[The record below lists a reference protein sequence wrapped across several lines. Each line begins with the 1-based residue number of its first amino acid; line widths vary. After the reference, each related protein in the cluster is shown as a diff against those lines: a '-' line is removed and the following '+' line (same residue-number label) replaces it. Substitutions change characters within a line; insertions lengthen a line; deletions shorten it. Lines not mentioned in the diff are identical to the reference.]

1 LTHSGWLECAAQH
14 DKLKCIGHFVDAF
27 RGGLSVISDTTTEVW
42 WGNLVVRSGKLG
54 LCACY
59 TPKLDSRPTF
69 PTIMT
74 SVLEIIPLGGIGEF
88 GMNCMALRYGDE
100 MIILDA
106 GMGFPE
112 ETAYGVDVSIPNF
125 EFLEPYRDDITA
137 IVLTHGHEDHLGAL
151 PYILKRFNVPVY
163 CSHFTAGLAESKL
176 EEHELLG
183 DVLLHRV
190 EPRDVVELG
199 AFTVEFIRVSHSLV
213 DCFSLAIKTPVGTII
228 HTGDYKVDET
238 PVIGE
243 PIDLRSF
250 RRYGQD
256 GVLALLSDST
266 NATVPGRTPSE
277 RAVIPAFEEIFVEA
291 KGRIIVAA
299 FASSIH
305 RLQIVMDVSQQF
317 NRRVC
322 VLGRSMQKNVEVA
335 DRLGYLDIPDGLLV
349 SLNQAKLMSDAEVVF
364 LVTGSQGES
373 RAALS
378 QMATQSYKGL
388 TIDEGDTV
396 VLSARIIP
404 GNERLISRMI
414 GFIYKRGAN
423 IIEEK
428 RRLIHVS
435 GHASQEDIRIL
446 TEAVRPRY
454 VVPIHGEYRML
465 FRHKEFVKN
474 HLGYAEDDII
484 LIENGDVLELD
495 GERAAVIDKREVGRT
510 FIDDSG
516 FEEISSDLIRER
528 KQLAYEGTITLAV
541 TIRDDTGELLGD
553 PRIVARGVRGLSSN
567 GLGSLGQSSGDDGVA
582 ENDML
587 KGALLVVSAALAGAS
602 RQTLEDDSL
611 LKEHLRVELKR
622 FIQKQTGSRPVIMPM
637 IIRV

>member
-1 LTHSGWLECAAQH
+1 MA
-14 DKLKCIGHFVDAF
+14 
-27 RGGLSVISDTTTEVW
+27 
-42 WGNLVVRSGKLG
+42 
-54 LCACY
+54 
-59 TPKLDSRPTF
+59 
-69 PTIMT
+69 

-88 GMNCMALRYGDE
+88 GMNCMAVRYGDE
-100 MIILDA
+100 MLILDA

-112 ETAYGVDVSIPNF
+112 ESAYGVDVSIPNF
-125 EFLEPYRDDITA
+125 NFLDEYRVDITA
-137 IVLTHGHEDHLGAL
+137 IILTHGHEDHLGAL
-151 PYILKRFNVPVY
+151 PYLLKQFNVPVY

-176 EEHELLG
+176 EEHDLLG

-190 EPRDVVELG
+190 EPRDVVDIG
-199 AFTVEFIRVSHSLV
+199 VFSVEFIRVSHSLV
-213 DCFSLAIKTPVGTII
+213 DCFSLGIKTPVGTII

-277 RAVIPAFEEIFVEA
+277 RAVIPAFEEIFSEA

-305 RLQIVMDVSQQF
+305 RLQIVLDVAQQF
-317 NRRVC
+317 NRHVC

-335 DRLGYLDIPDGLLV
+335 ERLGYLDIPDGLLV
-349 SLNQAKLMSDAEVVF
+349 SLNEAKLMSDDEIVF

-378 QMATQSYKGL
+378 QMAMQSYKGL
-388 TIDEGDTV
+388 MVEEGDTV

-428 RRLIHVS
+428 RRLVHVS
-435 GHASQEDIRIL
+435 GHASQEDIRIM
-446 TEAVRPRY
+446 TEAVRPKF

-465 FRHKEFVKN
+465 YRHKEFLKV
-474 HLGYAEDDII
+474 HMGIAEEQII

-495 GERAAVIDKREVGRT
+495 GERATIIDQRNVGRV
-510 FIDDSG
+510 FIDESG
-516 FEEISSDLIRER
+516 FEEIDSETVRAR
-528 KQLAYEGTITLAV
+528 RQLAYDGVITPVV
-541 TIRDDTGELLGD
+541 TLSGETGALEA
-553 PRIVARGVRGLSSN
+553 PPEVVTRGVL
-567 GLGSLGQSSGDDGVA
+567 
-582 ENDML
+582 
-587 KGALLVVSAALAGAS
+587 GAS
-602 RQTLEDDSL
+602 DGNGTDSFVREL
-611 LKEHLRVELKR
+611 QRVVTE
-622 FIQKQTGSRPVIMPM
+622 
-637 IIRV
+637 

>member
-1 LTHSGWLECAAQH
+1 
-14 DKLKCIGHFVDAF
+14 
-27 RGGLSVISDTTTEVW
+27 
-42 WGNLVVRSGKLG
+42 
-54 LCACY
+54 
-59 TPKLDSRPTF
+59 
-69 PTIMT
+69 
-74 SVLEIIPLGGIGEF
+74 VLEIIPLGGIGEF
-88 GMNCMALRYGDE
+88 GMNCMAVRFEDE
-100 MIILDA
+100 MLILDA

-112 ETAYGVDVSIPNF
+112 ESAYGVDVCIPNF
-125 EFLEPYRDDITA
+125 DFLEEYRDSITA

-151 PYILKRFNVPVY
+151 PYILKKFNVPVY

-176 EEHELLG
+176 DEHNLLG
-183 DVLLHRV
+183 DTLLHRV
-190 EPRDVVELG
+190 EPRDVIEIGV
-199 AFTVEFIRVSHSLV
+199 FSVEFIRVSHSLI

-250 RRYGQD
+250 RRYGQE

-277 RAVIPAFEEIFVEA
+277 RAVIPAFEEIFSEA
-291 KGRIIVAA
+291 SGRIIVAA

-305 RLQIVMDVSQQF
+305 RLQIVLDIAQQF
-317 NRRVC
+317 NRKVC
-322 VLGRSMQKNVEVA
+322 VLGRSMLKNVEIA
-335 DRLGYLDIPDGLLV
+335 DRLGYLDIPDGLLIP
-349 SLNQAKLMSDAEVVF
+349 LNEAKQRRDHEVVF

-388 TIDEGDTV
+388 MIDEGDTV

-414 GFIYKRGAN
+414 GMIYKRGAN

-428 RRLIHVS
+428 RRLVHVS
-435 GHASQEDIRIL
+435 GHASQEDIRIM
-446 TEAVRPRY
+446 TEAVRPKF

-474 HLGYAEDDII
+474 HLGYAEENII

-495 GERAAVIDKREVGRT
+495 GERAAVVEKREVPRT

-516 FEEISSDLIRER
+516 FEEITSETVRQR
-528 KQLAYEGTITLAV
+528 RQMAYEGMVTLIV
-541 TIRDDTGELLGD
+541 TVNAETGEILGD
-553 PRIVARGVRGLSSN
+553 PEIVTRGVRGFDSAN
-567 GLGSLGQSSGDDGVA
+567 GVLKDARRVVA
-582 ENDML
+582 
-587 KGALLVVSAALAGAS
+587 AAIAGAS
-602 RQTLEDDSL
+602 RQTLQDESL

-622 FIQKQTGSRPVIMPM
+622 FIQKLTGAKPVIMP
-637 IIRV
+637 VVVQV

>member
-1 LTHSGWLECAAQH
+1 VS
-14 DKLKCIGHFVDAF
+14 
-27 RGGLSVISDTTTEVW
+27 
-42 WGNLVVRSGKLG
+42 
-54 LCACY
+54 
-59 TPKLDSRPTF
+59 
-69 PTIMT
+69 

-88 GMNCMALRYGDE
+88 GMNCMAVRYEDE
-100 MIILDA
+100 MLILDA

-112 ETAYGVDVSIPNF
+112 ETAYGVDVCIPNF
-125 EFLEPYRDDITA
+125 DFLEEYRDHITA

-176 EEHELLG
+176 EEHELTN

-190 EPRDVVELG
+190 EPRDVVDIG
-199 AFTVEFIRVSHSLV
+199 VFTVEFIRVSHSLV

-250 RRYGQD
+250 RRYGQE

-277 RAVIPAFEEIFVEA
+277 RAVIPAFEEIFAEA
-291 KGRIIVAA
+291 GGRIIVAA

-305 RLQIVMDVSQQF
+305 RLQIVIDIAQQF
-317 NRRVC
+317 NRKVC
-322 VLGRSMQKNVEVA
+322 VLGPSMQKNVEIS
-335 DRLGYLDIPDGLLV
+335 DRLGYLDIHDGLLV
-349 SLNQAKLMSDAEVVF
+349 SLNEAKQMRDNEVVF
-364 LVTGSQGES
+364 LVTGSQGEA

-388 TIDEGDTV
+388 MIDEGDTV

-414 GFIYKRGAN
+414 GMIYKRGAN

-428 RRLIHVS
+428 RRLVHVS
-435 GHASQEDIRIL
+435 GHASQEDIRIM
-446 TEAVRPRY
+446 TEAVRPKF

-474 HLGYAEDDII
+474 HLGYAEENIV

-495 GERAAVIDKREVGRT
+495 GERAAVVGKREIGRT
-510 FIDDSG
+510 FIDDTG
-516 FEEISSDLIRER
+516 FEEIESETIRER
-528 KQLAYEGTITLAV
+528 RQLAYEGMITLIV
-541 TIRDDTGELLGD
+541 TINGQTGELQS
-553 PRIVARGVRGLSSN
+553 PPEIVTRGVRGFDSTN
-567 GLGSLGQSSGDDGVA
+567 GSLKDAQRVVA
-582 ENDML
+582 
-587 KGALLVVSAALAGAS
+587 AAIAGAS
-602 RQTLEDDSL
+602 RQTLADESL
-611 LKEHLRVELKR
+611 LKEHVRVELKR
-622 FIQKQTGSRPVIMPM
+622 FIQKLTGARPVIMP
-637 IIRV
+637 VVVQV

>member
-1 LTHSGWLECAAQH
+1 MA
-14 DKLKCIGHFVDAF
+14 
-27 RGGLSVISDTTTEVW
+27 
-42 WGNLVVRSGKLG
+42 
-54 LCACY
+54 
-59 TPKLDSRPTF
+59 
-69 PTIMT
+69 

-88 GMNCMALRYGDE
+88 GMNCMAVRYEDE
-100 MIILDA
+100 MLILDA

-112 ETAYGVDVSIPNF
+112 ESAYGVDVSIPNF
-125 EFLEPYRDDITA
+125 SVLDEYKNDITA
-137 IVLTHGHEDHLGAL
+137 IILTHGHEDHLGAL
-151 PYILKRFNVPVY
+151 PYLLKKFNVPVY

-183 DVLLHRV
+183 DILLHRV
-190 EPRDVVELG
+190 EPRDVVDIG
-199 AFTVEFIRVSHSLV
+199 SFTVEFIRVSHSLV
-213 DCFSLAIKTPVGTII
+213 DCFSLGIKTPVGTII

-277 RAVIPAFEEIFVEA
+277 RAVIPAFEEIFSEA
-291 KGRIIVAA
+291 KGRIVVAA

-305 RLQIVMDVSQQF
+305 RLQIVLDVAQQF
-317 NRRVC
+317 NRHVC
-322 VLGRSMQKNVEVA
+322 VLGRSMQKNVDVA

-349 SLNQAKLMSDAEVVF
+349 SLNETKMMSDNEIVF

-378 QMATQSYKGL
+378 QMAMQSYKGL
-388 TIDEGDTV
+388 MIEEGDTV

-428 RRLIHVS
+428 RRLVHVS
-435 GHASQEDIRIL
+435 GHASQEDIRIM
-446 TEAVRPRY
+446 TEAVRPKF

-474 HLGYAEDDII
+474 HLGYPEENII

-495 GERAAVIDKREVGRT
+495 GERAAVVNKKEIGRT
-510 FIDDSG
+510 FIDESG
-516 FEEISSDLIRER
+516 FEEIDSETVRER
-528 KQLAYEGTITLAV
+528 KQLAYEGTV
-541 TIRDDTGELLGD
+541 TVVLTIVEETGALQGE
-553 PRIVARGVRGLSSN
+553 PRIVARGVRGLSAN
-567 GLGSLGQSSGDDGVA
+567 GFGNGPSAGNYLMSDA
-582 ENDML
+582 
-587 KGALLVVSAALAGAS
+587 KRVVTASIAGAS
-602 RQTLEDDSL
+602 RQTLADESL
-611 LKEHLRVELKR
+611 LKEHVRVELKR
-622 FIQKQTGSRPVIMPM
+622 FIQKQTGARPVIMPV
-637 IIRV
+637 IVLV

>member
-1 LTHSGWLECAAQH
+1 MS
-14 DKLKCIGHFVDAF
+14 
-27 RGGLSVISDTTTEVW
+27 
-42 WGNLVVRSGKLG
+42 N
-54 LCACY
+54 
-59 TPKLDSRPTF
+59 
-69 PTIMT
+69 
-74 SVLEIIPLGGIGEF
+74 VLEIIPLGGIGEF
-88 GMNCMALRYGDE
+88 GMNCMSVRYGDE

-112 ETAYGVDVSIPNF
+112 ETAYGVDISIPNF
-125 EFLEPYRDDITA
+125 DFLEEFRDNITA

-151 PYILKRFNVPVY
+151 PFILKKFNVPVY

-183 DVLLHRV
+183 DTLIHRV
-190 EPRDVVELG
+190 APRDVVEIG
-199 AFTVEFIRVSHSLV
+199 PFSVEFIRVSHSLV

-250 RRYGQD
+250 RRYGQE

-277 RAVIPAFEEIFVEA
+277 RAVIPAFEEIFAEA
-291 KGRIIVAA
+291 NGRIIVAA

-305 RLQIVMDVSQQF
+305 RLQIVLDIAQQF
-317 NRRVC
+317 NRKVC
-322 VLGRSMQKNVEVA
+322 VLGRSMQKNVEIA
-335 DRLGYLDIPDGLLV
+335 DRLGYLDIPDGLMV
-349 SLNQAKLMSDAEVVF
+349 ALNQAKQMQDNSVVF

-378 QMATQSYKGL
+378 QMATQSYKGMS
-388 TIDEGDTV
+388 IEEGDTV

-404 GNERLISRMI
+404 GNERTISRMI

-435 GHASQEDIRIL
+435 GHASQEDIRIM
-446 TEAVRPRY
+446 TEAVRPKF

-474 HLGYAEDDII
+474 HLGYAEENII

-495 GERAAVIDKREVGRT
+495 GERAVVVNKRDIGRT

-516 FEEISSDLIRER
+516 FEEIERETVRER
-528 KQLAYEGTITLAV
+528 KQMASEGMVTLIV
-541 TIRDDTGELLGD
+541 TIDGQTGELQAA
-553 PRIVARGVRGLSSN
+553 PEIVMRGVQGFDSAN
-567 GLGSLGQSSGDDGVA
+567 GSLKDAQR
-582 ENDML
+582 
-587 KGALLVVSAALAGAS
+587 VVEAAVTGAS
-602 RQTLEDDSL
+602 RDMLQDQSL
-611 LKEHLRVELKR
+611 LKEHVRVELKR
-622 FIQKQTGSRPVIMPM
+622 FIQKLTGARPVIMPVVVQ
-637 IIRV
+637 I

>member
-1 LTHSGWLECAAQH
+1 
-14 DKLKCIGHFVDAF
+14 
-27 RGGLSVISDTTTEVW
+27 
-42 WGNLVVRSGKLG
+42 
-54 LCACY
+54 
-59 TPKLDSRPTF
+59 
-69 PTIMT
+69 
-74 SVLEIIPLGGIGEF
+74 
-88 GMNCMALRYGDE
+88 
-100 MIILDA
+100 
-106 GMGFPE
+106 
-112 ETAYGVDVSIPNF
+112 VSIPNF
-125 EFLEPYRDDITA
+125 NFLDEYRDDITA

-151 PYILKRFNVPVY
+151 PYLLKKFNVPVY

-176 EEHELLG
+176 EEHDLL
-183 DVLLHRV
+183 DNVLLHRV
-190 EPRDVVELG
+190 EPRDVVDIG
-199 AFTVEFIRVSHSLV
+199 VFTVEFIRVSHSLV
-213 DCFSLAIKTPVGTII
+213 DCFSLGIKTPVGTII

-277 RAVIPAFEEIFVEA
+277 RAVIPAFEEIFSEA
-291 KGRIIVAA
+291 KGRIVVAA

-305 RLQIVMDVSQQF
+305 RLQIVLDVAQQF
-317 NRRVC
+317 DRRVC
-322 VLGRSMQKNVEVA
+322 VLGRSMQKNVEIA

-349 SLNQAKLMSDAEVVF
+349 SLNQAKTMSDDEIVF

-388 TIDEGDTV
+388 TIEEGDTV

-414 GFIYKRGAN
+414 GYIYKRGAN

-428 RRLIHVS
+428 RRLVHVS

-446 TEAVRPRY
+446 TEAVRPKF

-474 HLGYAEDDII
+474 HLGYAEENII

-495 GERAAVIDKREVGRT
+495 GERAAVIDKREIGRT
-510 FIDDSG
+510 FIDESG
-516 FEEISSDLIRER
+516 FKEIDSETVRER
-528 KQLAYEGTITLAV
+528 KQLAFEGAV
-541 TIRDDTGELLGD
+541 TVVVTIDEETGQLED
-553 PRIVARGVRGLSSN
+553 EPRISARGVRALSSDN
-567 GLGSLGQSSGDDGVA
+567 GLRDGA
-582 ENDML
+582 
-587 KGALLVVSAALAGAS
+587 KRVVSAAIAGAS
-602 RQTLEDDSL
+602 RQTLADESL
-611 LKEHLRVELKR
+611 LKEHVRVELKR
-622 FIQKQTGSRPVIMPM
+622 FIQKQTGARPVITPV
-637 IIRV
+637 IVLI